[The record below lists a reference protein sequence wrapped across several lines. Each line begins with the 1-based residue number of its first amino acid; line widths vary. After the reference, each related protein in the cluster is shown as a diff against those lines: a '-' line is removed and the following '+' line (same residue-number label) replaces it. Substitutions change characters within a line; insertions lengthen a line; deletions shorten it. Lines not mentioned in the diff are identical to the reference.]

1 MDLKRYKI
9 SIEFE
14 TWIGNVQIKTKAV
27 HFYVQRS
34 SKYPTNSG
42 VGPITFDVEQLN
54 VGGALNLKTG
64 EFTAT
69 VDGIYHFEFRCIKD
83 GVVAR
88 ESSIYLQFRAKD
100 PNDVKRVI
108 YHMMRGEN
116 GQVVAGTAMSSLP
129 SHSTGSLT
137 ASLKLRKSDVVKIH
151 SLSSRGNLYESGAHY
166 TQFVGWLVEEDLAA
180 A

>member
-1 MDLKRYKI
+1 M
-9 SIEFE
+9 
-14 TWIGNVQIKTKAV
+14 
-27 HFYVQRS
+27 
-34 SKYPTNSG
+34 
-42 VGPITFDVEQLN
+42 
-54 VGGALNLKTG
+54 KTG

-166 TQFVGWLVEEDLAA
+166 TQFVGWLVEEDLAVA
-180 A
+180 